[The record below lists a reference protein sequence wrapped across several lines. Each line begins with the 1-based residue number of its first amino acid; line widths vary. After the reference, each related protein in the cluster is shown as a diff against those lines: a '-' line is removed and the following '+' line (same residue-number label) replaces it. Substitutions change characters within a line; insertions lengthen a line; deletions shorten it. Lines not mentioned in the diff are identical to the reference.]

1 MVGTTPVVNAGL
13 RWDTAVRVLR
23 AATCTNEDHGGIRL
37 TTRTKWS
44 AESGIDYFIGRKV
57 SGWLDELGLEHV
69 AGEGHTAVFNG
80 GSGWATYWAMTVRE
94 RAARLLQSGHVTQE
108 MLAQLEN

>member
-1 MVGTTPVVNAGL
+1 MAQCVLPHELSGRPNPV
-13 RWDTAVRVLR
+13 
-23 AATCTNEDHGGIRL
+23 
-37 TTRTKWS
+37 
-44 AESGIDYFIGRKV
+44 DYFIGRKV

-80 GSGWATYWAMTVRE
+80 GSGWATYWAMTARE

-108 MLAQLEN
+108 MLAQLENRFRDPHCGPA